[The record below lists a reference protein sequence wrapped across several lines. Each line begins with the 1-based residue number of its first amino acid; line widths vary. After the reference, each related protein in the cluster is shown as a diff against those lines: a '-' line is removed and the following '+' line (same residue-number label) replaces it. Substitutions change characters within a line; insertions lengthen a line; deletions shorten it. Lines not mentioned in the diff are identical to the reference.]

1 MLFPVARAAPTNPFH
16 YGDLALDDAFTDRVS
31 ELDELK
37 ADMRNGQNVV
47 VFAPRR
53 YGKSSLIWRATHELI
68 AAHSVLVAQ
77 VDLMKTPTKERLAE
91 KLADSIYE
99 DIASTLYKVRE
110 KALEVF
116 RGLRVA
122 PVISLDQDGSLA
134 FSFHAG
140 HAPADLDATI
150 EHLLELPARLG
161 ADRRRRV
168 ALVFDEF
175 QEIVNIDRKLLP
187 LMRSVFQEQPEVAH
201 VYLGSKRHMM
211 EQIFS
216 DANEP
221 FWRSARQMELG
232 VIPPAVFGEFV
243 RARFE
248 GSGRTI
254 DDAVVER
261 VLQTTHS
268 HPYGTQELAYALW
281 EVTPRGRTAD
291 WARCDEALDRVL
303 RSENAHFSRIWERAS
318 KAQRVT
324 LEALARDPGQ
334 PPLANAYRRAHN
346 LPGPSTV
353 QRALEALVD
362 DELASRSGAGYRIA
376 EPFLAEWILRYD
388 V

>member
-1 MLFPVARAAPTNPFH
+1 MPSRTGSTNPFRF
-16 YGDLALDDAFTDRVS
+16 GDLALDDAFTDRVE
-31 ELDELK
+31 ELTELE

-53 YGKSSLIWRATHELI
+53 YGKSSLIWRATQEVI
-68 AAHSVLVAQ
+68 TSHSVLVAQ

-99 DIASTLYKVRE
+99 DIASTVFKVRE
-110 KALEVF
+110 KALAVF
-116 RGLRVA
+116 RGLRIA
-122 PVISLDQDGSLA
+122 PVVTVDQDGSLG
-134 FSFHAG
+134 FSFQAG
-140 HAPADLDATI
+140 YPPADLDATL
-150 EHLLELPARLG
+150 EHLFQLPATLA
-161 ADRRRRV
+161 ADRHRRV

-175 QEIVNIDRKLLP
+175 QEIVNIDRRLLP
-187 LMRSVFQEQPEVAH
+187 LMRSVFQEQPEVSH

-232 VIPPAVFGEFV
+232 VIPPDVFAEFL
-243 RARFE
+243 RTRFE
-248 GSGRTI
+248 MTSRRI
-254 DDAVVER
+254 HEVVIEL
-261 VLQTTHS
+261 VLRTTHS

-291 WARCDEALDRVL
+291 RARFDEALARVL

-324 LEALARDPGQ
+324 LEALATQPGQ
-334 PPLANAYRRAHN
+334 PALAAAYRARHN
-346 LPGPSTV
+346 LPGTSTV

-362 DELASRSGAGYRIA
+362 DELVQQSDDGYRIA
-376 EPFLAEWILRYD
+376 EPFLADWIVRND

>member
-1 MLFPVARAAPTNPFH
+1 MPSRNETTNPFSF
-16 YGDLALDDAFTDRVS
+16 GDLALDEAFTDRVE
-31 ELDELK
+31 ELAELE

-68 AAHSVLVAQ
+68 ASHSVLVAQ

-99 DIASTLYKVRE
+99 DVASTIFKVRE
-110 KALEVF
+110 RALDVF
-116 RGLRVA
+116 RGLRIA
-122 PVISLDQDGSLA
+122 PVITLDQDGSLG

-140 HAPADLDATI
+140 HAPADLDATL

-175 QEIVNIDRKLLP
+175 QEIMNIDRSLLP
-187 LMRSVFQEQPEVAH
+187 LMRSVFQEQPEVSH

-211 EQIFS
+211 ERIFT

-232 VIPPAVFGEFV
+232 VIPPDVFAEFL
-243 RARFE
+243 RLRFE
-248 GSGRTI
+248 GTGRRI
-254 DDAVVER
+254 DEMVIEL

-268 HPYGTQELAYALW
+268 HPYGTQELSYALW
-281 EVTPRGRTAD
+281 EVTPRGRRAD
-291 WARCDEALDRVL
+291 RRRFEEALARVL

-318 KAQRVT
+318 KAQRIV
-324 LEALARDPGQ
+324 LEALARDPGA
-334 PPLANAYRRAHN
+334 PPLAAAYRSRHN

-353 QRALEALVD
+353 QRALGALAE
-362 DELASRSGAGYRIA
+362 DELVQRSGDGYRIA
-376 EPFLAEWILRYD
+376 EPFLADWVVRNDI
-388 V
+388 